1 MPSPLA
7 TARAACLVPEGFEVP
22 PGALVAGVPAK
33 IKRTGVPAGYT
44 TEPVRTY
51 IESGRI
57 HRAGLRRLE
66 RP

>member
-1 MPSPLA
+1 
-7 TARAACLVPEGFEVP
+7 
-22 PGALVAGVPAK
+22 VPAK

-51 IESGRI
+51 IESGRA

-66 RP
+66 PFNPFSRP